1 MTKTRILFCDHNM
14 DIAGGQRSVLALIDS
29 IDRSEFD
36 LYAAVPAGATKLIEE
51 LGKRSVSV
59 VPLGLKR
66 RDRMRKRHFF
76 RAFDLAGSV
85 WDAGLSA
92 VRIATVCRRRRI
104 DIIHANTIAAAL
116 IASLARFFSSFKLAV
131 RIRSGLVYSNHG
143 VLDFFMLS
151 MADVI
156 LCNSHYVRG
165 TIATRLAGA
174 PAGFRNKTLAK
185 AYVVYNPLP
194 WPAIKRAR
202 RAAARNGKPAALRN
216 GRLNLGVVGRI
227 TARKQQHVAVDAVA
241 LLAAEGVDAH
251 LWMIGDASPIDGGR
265 YARDVAQRVRDYD
278 LADRVTFTGFVDN
291 VYEWLAGL
299 DIVLMPSI
307 AEPLA
312 RTVYEAQAMGAAV
325 IAADDAGNAELIT
338 HQVNGLLFAP
348 GDARDLAEQIKTA
361 PAVRAQLEW
370 RALAGVARAFS
381 PQVTV
386 KCEEALLRGSVAR
399 GVRVSR
405 FIKRVPVMARRLS
418 RY

>member
-116 IASLARFFSSFKLAV
+116 IASLARFFTSFKLAV

-174 PAGFRNKTLAK
+174 PAGFRNKTHAK

-194 WPAIKRAR
+194 CARGAR
-202 RAAARNGKPAALRN
+202 RRGTANRRLCATDGLIWALSAASPQENNSMSRLMRSRCLRLKALTRICGWLETQVRLTAGVTPVMLRN
-216 GRLNLGVVGRI
+216 ECGI
-227 TARKQQHVAVDAVA
+227 TI
-241 LLAAEGVDAH
+241 L
-251 LWMIGDASPIDGGR
+251 PI
-265 YARDVAQRVRDYD
+265 A
-278 LADRVTFTGFVDN
+278 
-291 VYEWLAGL
+291 
-299 DIVLMPSI
+299 
-307 AEPLA
+307 
-312 RTVYEAQAMGAAV
+312 
-325 IAADDAGNAELIT
+325 
-338 HQVNGLLFAP
+338 
-348 GDARDLAEQIKTA
+348 
-361 PAVRAQLEW
+361 
-370 RALAGVARAFS
+370 
-381 PQVTV
+381 
-386 KCEEALLRGSVAR
+386 
-399 GVRVSR
+399 
-405 FIKRVPVMARRLS
+405 
-418 RY
+418 